1 QDIKISKGGH
11 TKTNKGPALAVYDG
25 KLYLAYKA
33 GSSNDLWYNV
43 FDGTEWLEQDIKIT
57 KDSRVRTGRGP
68 ALAAIFP
75 YLVMVYRDDS

>member
-1 QDIKISKGGH
+1 
-11 TKTNKGPALAVYDG
+11 LAVYDG